1 MSLQRVTPFYW
12 GEDRL
17 ASFIPFILSPIT
29 QPNLNL
35 IAHLFIFSLSFF
47 FFLFLCA
54 RLIVKLAGDR
64 DSNTSILTAF
74 GILLVA
80 SLLVLTPLA
89 SYAFILEG
97 QPYALSYSF
106 LIVAFLRC
114 LCKSESLRLNWA
126 LVSFTMFIG
135 MGLNPSI
142 LVPAAALTCGHVL
155 VAKTS
160 KSLFFF
166 GIAFV
171 VFLVWAKLAK
181 WWGVPS
187 ASGAYSSFDFQDPTA
202 NVSEAISS
210 VLGGINLAA
219 LVLVAIGL
227 GVLGLLRGV
236 RQADP
241 SRNILAMMWLFAA
254 IWLLVF
260 SQNKWI
266 KLNHNHFRYFF
277 PVFVTLI
284 FQLGYALY
292 SHVRHLRESSQRL
305 IAGAC
310 FVGAIWFL
318 ARPVVPLGQ
327 YAALSRVKPYADF
340 AIGSGSR
347 FVSGDYWEVWPS
359 VFELL
364 NLRGDAFGLG
374 HRAVGNRQNT
384 LDALNSELEARG
396 ELRMLCLSSSAACS
410 SELERFTHRKWRV
423 NGEKQKD
430 SCVLLVLKPEDFNPN
445 N

>member
-142 LVPAAALTCGHVL
+142 L
-155 VAKTS
+155 
-160 KSLFFF
+160 
-166 GIAFV
+166 
-171 VFLVWAKLAK
+171 
-181 WWGVPS
+181 
-187 ASGAYSSFDFQDPTA
+187 
-202 NVSEAISS
+202 
-210 VLGGINLAA
+210 
-219 LVLVAIGL
+219 
-227 GVLGLLRGV
+227 
-236 RQADP
+236 
-241 SRNILAMMWLFAA
+241 
-254 IWLLVF
+254 
-260 SQNKWI
+260 
-266 KLNHNHFRYFF
+266 
-277 PVFVTLI
+277 
-284 FQLGYALY
+284 
-292 SHVRHLRESSQRL
+292 
-305 IAGAC
+305 
-310 FVGAIWFL
+310 
-318 ARPVVPLGQ
+318 
-327 YAALSRVKPYADF
+327 
-340 AIGSGSR
+340 
-347 FVSGDYWEVWPS
+347 
-359 VFELL
+359 
-364 NLRGDAFGLG
+364 
-374 HRAVGNRQNT
+374 
-384 LDALNSELEARG
+384 
-396 ELRMLCLSSSAACS
+396 
-410 SELERFTHRKWRV
+410 
-423 NGEKQKD
+423 
-430 SCVLLVLKPEDFNPN
+430 
-445 N
+445 